1 MAVSITAIFCVSA
14 FSQESENSDSA
25 ESSESDDFSETEDID
40 DFFNSAE
47 DSETPVITEQTDGN
61 EGSIFN
67 FSSIP
72 LKMTGD
78 ISAEIGLGYINDN
91 FDSSGTG
98 YFDLVNYLYFTTRP
112 DEYMAVK
119 GALKTSMID
128 SDEAEEDGNQNK
140 FFYLYELYFD
150 YIMSDKAYITAG
162 KKKTVWGNIRLFSN
176 DDDFEDD
183 KDALYTNALYD
194 SRYNISGIL
203 RIPFGLSTLTFLT
216 MYRGGEDKPSY
227 RDFSYAGNIEAVIF
241 KTSVN
246 IFGRT
251 FPSRTGSQK
260 KYFALP
266 IIGAEVKRTLFGI
279 DFYAQ
284 GIGRVVSTR
293 TLRKFWES
301 DLYKKTAFQKFIFT
315 GGFYKL
321 FTNRF
326 PYFGIN
332 AEFQQIYY
340 PNDVLY
346 YSYYD
351 KDNKEQKFDYLDE
364 LKEDE
369 HYDASKGYETHVYE
383 GKEAGSLENRFIVE
397 LGLAKLGKD
406 RNIKVG
412 VQWYHNLTDESGYVR
427 PAVIVSRIMP
437 HCDWETGIKWE
448 YEKEQEHYGKFTFGT
463 YLKFGLDY

>member
-14 FSQESENSDSA
+14 FSQESDTA
-25 ESSESDDFSETEDID
+25 ESSETDAFPEDVDID
-40 DFFNSAE
+40 DIFNNSE
-47 DSETPVITEQTDGN
+47 DSETPVITEQTDDK

-112 DEYMAVK
+112 DKYMAVK

-128 SDEAEEDGNQNK
+128 SDEADNDGNQNK

-183 KDALYTNALYD
+183 NDALYTNALYD

-227 RDFSYAGNIEAVIF
+227 RDFSYAGSIEAVIF
-241 KTSVN
+241 KTSLNV
-246 IFGRT
+246 FGRT
-251 FPSRTGSQK
+251 FPSRTGNLK

-266 IIGAEVKRTLFGI
+266 IIGAEVKRTILGI

-340 PNDVLY
+340 PNDVVY
-346 YSYYD
+346 YTSKATD
-351 KDNKEQKFDYLDE
+351 SDTFDYLDE
-364 LKEDE
+364 LKKDE
-369 HYDASKGYETHVYE
+369 RYIHNPDKDYETHVYE
-383 GKEAGSLENRFIVE
+383 GKEAGTTENRFIVDV
-397 LGLAKLGKD
+397 GLAKLGKD
-406 RNIKVG
+406 RNIKLG

-448 YEKEQEHYGKFTFGT
+448 YEKEQEYYGKFTFGT